1 LKRTSGRGRL
11 ALGDQKKIETVTKSI
26 FAILPN
32 AAEEDHL
39 HAEAA
44 AARFFPADVGE
55 WLLSLARPWPQRSW
69 SNDGEM
75 ERSKMSGMS
84 CAAGRESVFCLQIAS
99 QSGCHVTGCLKQL
112 GDHDG
117 IA

>member
-11 ALGDQKKIETVTKSI
+11 ALGDQKKIEIVTKSI

-55 WLLSLARPWPQRSW
+55 WLEPRKTVAAALLVERWR
-69 SNDGEM
+69 DGEIEN
-75 ERSKMSGMS
+75 ERHELR
-84 CAAGRESVFCLQIAS
+84 GRTRKCFVYRSHPS
-99 QSGCHVTGCLKQL
+99 QVVT
-112 GDHDG
+112 
-117 IA
+117 

>member
-1 LKRTSGRGRL
+1 MSGRGRL

-84 CAAGRESVFCLQIAS
+84 CAAGRESALFTDRIPVRLSRNGLFEAVGRS
-99 QSGCHVTGCLKQL
+99 
-112 GDHDG
+112 
-117 IA
+117 